1 MNLKKLEKVRNDA
14 DFHLFCLK
22 ATKIA
27 NKLGVEEP
35 QPPCWCKKLGRFETG
50 NAPPDFPN
58 TMEDHCRK
66 IHFALKLG

>member
-35 QPPCWCKKLGRFETG
+35 
-50 NAPPDFPN
+50 
-58 TMEDHCRK
+58 
-66 IHFALKLG
+66 